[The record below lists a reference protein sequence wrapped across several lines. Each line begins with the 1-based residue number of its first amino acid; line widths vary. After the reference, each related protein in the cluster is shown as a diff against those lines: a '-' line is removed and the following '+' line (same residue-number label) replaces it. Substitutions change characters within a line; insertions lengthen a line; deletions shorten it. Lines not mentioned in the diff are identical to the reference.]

1 MYLHPVEMIFWIHG
15 HFIHGPSNTEMSRP
29 RQFHMSRPQRNVFFN
44 NDTQA
49 TFFFKFSLDMI

>member
-29 RQFHMSRPQRNVFFN
+29 RQFHMSRPQRNVFLIMMLRLL
-44 NDTQA
+44 
-49 TFFFKFSLDMI
+49 FFKFSLDMI